1 MPKGLKDWHAY
12 EELKRKIDEFN
23 NCCPLLE
30 MMTNKS
36 MKKRH
41 WDRISE
47 VTKQPIDMESGD
59 DIKLRN
65 IMELHLLEHQEE
77 IEVCFISSL
86 LVV

>member
-59 DIKLRN
+59 DIKLRS
-65 IMELHLLEHQEE
+65 IMDLNLLEYQEE
-77 IEVCFISSL
+77 IEVAYQSNW
-86 LVV
+86 LV